1 MGEGFLFNSTL
12 RTNILRLCNG
22 ERRAERVHHRT
33 LPVPDME
40 EHPVYP
46 ECRGLTLYCNIHS
59 IHMSDANIHQ
69 MKARKCSDMLR
80 KQIESRPTEPPL
92 LLLLP
97 PFCDAACNP
106 LSKLYANNYAR

>member
-1 MGEGFLFNSTL
+1 MGEGFLFNNSTL

-106 LSKLYANNYAR
+106 LSKL